1 MIGTIKTLTLVIK
14 ADRVGVVFIKP
25 KFWKLYPENRNNP
38 HTIPVKPIIEPTER
52 SIPAVM
58 ITKVIP
64 TAIIPIKEKFLVI
77 LKKKLSGRRSPKKSN
92 TRSSKKSNIRRSPK
106 KSKKKS

>member
-1 MIGTIKTLTLVIK
+1 M
-14 ADRVGVVFIKP
+14 AS
-25 KFWKLYPENRNNP
+25 RNNP
-38 HTIPVKPIIEPTER
+38 HTTPVKPIIEPTER

-77 LKKKLSGRRSPKKSN
+77 LKKLSLLEKA
-92 TRSSKKSNIRRSPK
+92 SSTKNIIKQIMNKATVTQKDCSDNNF
-106 KSKKKS
+106 

>member
-1 MIGTIKTLTLVIK
+1 
-14 ADRVGVVFIKP
+14 
-25 KFWKLYPENRNNP
+25 
-38 HTIPVKPIIEPTER
+38 TER

-77 LKKKLSGRRSPKKSN
+77 LKKLSLLEKA
-92 TRSSKKSNIRRSPK
+92 SSTKNITKQIKNKATVTQKDCSDINF
-106 KSKKKS
+106 